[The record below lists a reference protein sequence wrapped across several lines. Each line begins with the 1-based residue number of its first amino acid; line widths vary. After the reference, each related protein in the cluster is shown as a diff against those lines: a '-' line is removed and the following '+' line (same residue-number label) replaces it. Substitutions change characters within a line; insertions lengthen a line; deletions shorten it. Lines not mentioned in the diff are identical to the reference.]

1 MKKHV
6 ERMIKEHAD
15 LIIKTEKLN
24 NFIYSNDG
32 INIHT
37 DIKNNTTQD
46 QLLYN
51 MTEYANKTMQ
61 LTAMK
66 NYLKALECRLN
77 NEGVFFENVYIVRY
91 QFHRVDLVALA
102 GKMMAVAPG
111 SGTDLQ
117 NSHARPKIFLN
128 IAHSGEIFHPAA
140 TGAKAVILVIAA
152 IVLGE

>member
-77 NEGVFFENVYIVRY
+77 NEGVFFENGEYLE
-91 QFHRVDLVALA
+91 RV
-102 GKMMAVAPG
+102 GKIID
-111 SGTDLQ
+111 TTKENDEDEKK
-117 NSHARPKIFLN
+117 NLN
-128 IAHSGEIFHPAA
+128 NE
-140 TGAKAVILVIAA
+140 
-152 IVLGE
+152 